1 MRLANFTAGGHH
13 RFGVVTP
20 TGLVDLS
27 ARLYACYSDGGVRD
41 FQVHSNRVTVGKNRQ
56 RLDMSDLIFGFGEL
70 VAYISQIYAQQ
81 PGDTILTGSPAGIGA
96 LTQNWLPAG
105 ARVETEI
112 PAVGTLGNPVVAAGR
127 DAE

>member
-1 MRLANFTAGGHH
+1 MRLASFTAGGND
-13 RFGVVTP
+13 RFGVVTA

-27 ARLYACYSDGGVRD
+27 ARLYACYNDDGVRD
-41 FQVHSNRVTVGKNRQ
+41 FQVHSNQVTAGKNRQ

-70 VAYISQIYAQQ
+70 VAYISQIYALR

-96 LTQNWLPAG
+96 LTQNWLQAG
-105 ARVETEI
+105 DRVETEI